1 MNLATLIIYIVFLAA
16 LITVRK
22 GRIDNSAKIICIGY
36 PVGVMAQLY
45 WRLNALEKDDVLES
59 FLIVTHNFLVISPS
73 YFVFEMESIRCIT
86 KASTLEYFK
95 KTRRRLIIESIVIA
109 SLFMSF
115 GTVAAFLNAFT

>member
-86 KASTLEYFK
+86 KASTLENFK

>member
-1 MNLATLIIYIVFLAA
+1 MNLATLIIYIVLLAA